1 MKKILLLLSVAFLFV
16 ACDKDMKGTQGTLT
30 PDEQKEK
37 LEDVALE
44 FTDCY
49 PAETFDEFFEL
60 SEKFAEAYF
69 DEDYDW
75 DDVLEYCEEK
85 ADGMYEFF
93 ESGSVDHYVS
103 TTDLIIMLSDI
114 EGKIVLGSRSA
125 RCSDYDGVRVE
136 FELGGNDY
144 VADLTFSGKKTLVEY
159 SFVNSYEDYYE
170 SYEDTYNFTVEVP
183 ETISLVITENGSK
196 YAEVTLSMSF
206 SLSYEEVNFTRDNL
220 FVSTSIKIGDNELIL
235 KQSGYD
241 ALKDKLSAGCTLKKG
256 SKVIVDADFSA
267 DVDVDVDIDE
277 DELYTDVDEVK
288 NINIYL
294 DILGELQ
301 IKGSCSDLLSLAENM
316 NDLYEASSNSDAER
330 LITRIN
336 KQLDLG
342 LYYNGSSNKTADIVM
357 EYYVEE
363 EYDGE
368 EWYDIEPILQF
379 SDGSSY
385 TFFEYFDEDFFE
397 DMVDSFERW
406 LENYETMLKHYFE

>member
-1 MKKILLLLSVAFLFV
+1 M
-16 ACDKDMKGTQGTLT
+16 
-30 PDEQKEK
+30 
-37 LEDVALE
+37 
-44 FTDCY
+44 
-49 PAETFDEFFEL
+49 
-60 SEKFAEAYF
+60 
-69 DEDYDW
+69 
-75 DDVLEYCEEK
+75 
-85 ADGMYEFF
+85 
-93 ESGSVDHYVS
+93 
-103 TTDLIIMLSDI
+103 
-114 EGKIVLGSRSA
+114 
-125 RCSDYDGVRVE
+125 
-136 FELGGNDY
+136 
-144 VADLTFSGKKTLVEY
+144 TFSGKKTLVEY

-206 SLSYEEVNFTRDNL
+206 SLSNEEVNFTRDNL

-235 KQSGYD
+235 KKTGYD

-406 LENYETMLKHYFE
+406 LENYETMLKHYF